1 MSIRGS
7 SAQGLATVALDAS
20 VLINFLILNRVAIL
34 AGLPGYSFVVLDLQG
49 SLSVARFGAARFE
62 AARLA
67 RVGRTG
73 QELGNHQAG
82 GEQVRTQSAKN
93 LRFGCFQMPAW
104 PSHGCRR
111 PRALV
116 LCLAVASALVTPG
129 ASAQQPG
136 QAHVFEGS
144 VRDAGTGEPLAGAN
158 VSVVGRETR
167 AVTRGDGTFHLTGM
181 APGVY
186 TLRADRLGYRGATVL
201 VTVGIA
207 RARRAVAES
216 AEVVIEL
223 TPSPIA
229 LENLVVTATVSE
241 RAAAEAIRPV
251 SVMTGDVLQ
260 RQMTATVAQTL
271 ASMPG
276 LAATRMGPSV
286 AQPVIRGLGGD
297 RVLMLEDGIA
307 VGDASNSGAD
317 HTTALDPSSARRIEV
332 VRGPGALLYG
342 GNALGGVINVIR
354 DEIPS
359 AVPHHLT
366 GAATL
371 QTQTATGSLAG
382 SATAVFA
389 VAERVPLRV
398 EVVARTAGDLK
409 TPAGTLVNTDGELLS
424 GGAGTGYVAD
434 WGRLGTSFRGYRNY
448 YGIPGGFVGGHEEG
462 VRIEMD
468 RFASKLRTA
477 VDEPAGPFNSL
488 RFDATHTWYTHR
500 EIEASGILGTL
511 FEQQRASADVLARHG
526 RWGPFSAGAMGGRAS
541 WEDFGY
547 GGSLYTPDTRRF
559 RAALY
564 LLEEVDL
571 GSIQI
576 ESGLRYDW
584 SLTDPGEDRVSD
596 IGEIRDR
603 RFHSLSGSLGVLY
616 KSASGLVL
624 GASLVRAFRTPDIT
638 ELYSEGPHLAA
649 YVFEVGNPSLEGEV
663 GRGLD
668 VFLRFESDRL
678 RAEVTGFYNDIRNHT
693 YGEDTGR
700 LSRVLLPIYQFR
712 GSDAVFTGFEAG
724 VDVDAG
730 RGLALEAVASSVR
743 GSLKGTGH
751 AVPLVPPLKGHVAV
765 KYERRTWYVRTEAE
779 MADQQDRVGEFE
791 TATDGYAVFN
801 AAAGVRVTL
810 GGRLNILTLSLLNAV
825 NTEYRNHLS
834 RVKEIMP
841 EAGRSLNVT
850 YRVVF

>member
-1 MSIRGS
+1 MAMHHLLSKP
-7 SAQGLATVALDAS
+7 AL
-20 VLINFLILNRVAIL
+20 L
-34 AGLPGYSFVVLDLQG
+34 
-49 SLSVARFGAARFE
+49 
-62 AARLA
+62 
-67 RVGRTG
+67 
-73 QELGNHQAG
+73 
-82 GEQVRTQSAKN
+82 
-93 LRFGCFQMPAW
+93 
-104 PSHGCRR
+104 
-111 PRALV
+111 
-116 LCLAVASALVTPG
+116 LCLAVAPLLGVPR
-129 ASAQQPG
+129 ASAQQPE
-136 QAHVFEGS
+136 QLHVFEGN
-144 VRDAGTGEPLAGAN
+144 VRDAVTGEPLAGAQ
-158 VSVVGRETR
+158 VSVVGRDTR
-167 AVTRGDGTFHLTGM
+167 AVTRGDGSFHLTGL
-181 APGVY
+181 AAGGY
-186 TLRADRLGYRGATVL
+186 ILRADRLGYRGATAV
-201 VTVGIA
+201 VTVGTA

-229 LENLVVTATVSE
+229 LDDLVVTATISE
-241 RAAAEAIRPV
+241 RAAAEALRPV

-260 RQMTATVAQTL
+260 RQMTATVAGTL

-286 AQPVIRGLGGD
+286 AQPVIRGLSGD
-297 RVLMLEDGIA
+297 RVLMLEDGTA

-354 DEIPS
+354 DEIPT

-371 QTQTATGSLAG
+371 QTHTATGSLAG
-382 SATAVFA
+382 SATAVVA
-389 VAERVPLRV
+389 IAERVPLRV
-398 EVVARTAGDLK
+398 EVAARTAGDLK
-409 TPAGTLVNTDGELLS
+409 TPGGTLLNTDGEMWS
-424 GGAGTGYVAD
+424 GGAGTAYVAD
-434 WGRLGTSFRGYRNY
+434 WGRVGTSFRGYRNY

-462 VRIEMD
+462 VRIEME
-468 RFASKLRTA
+468 RVSSKFRTV
-477 VDEPAGPFNSL
+477 VDERPVGPFHNL
-488 RFDATHTWYTHR
+488 RFDANHTWYTHR
-500 EIEASGILGTL
+500 EIEASDILGTL
-511 FEQQRASADVLARHG
+511 FEQENASADVLGRHR
-526 RWGPFSAGAMGGRAS
+526 RWGPFTAGAMGVRAS

-547 GGSLYTPDTRRF
+547 GGSLYTPDTRRL

-571 GSIQI
+571 GSVQI

-584 SLTDPGEDRVSD
+584 TLADPAQDRVSD

-603 RFHSLSGSLGVLY
+603 RFHSLSGSLGLLY
-616 KSASGLVL
+616 KSTSGLVL
-624 GASLVRAFRTPDIT
+624 GASVVRAFRTPDIT

-668 VFLRFESDRL
+668 VFLRYESDRL
-678 RAEVTGFYNDIRNHT
+678 RTEVTGFYNDIRNHI

-712 GSDAVFTGFEAG
+712 GSDAVFSGFELA

-730 RGLALEAVASSVR
+730 RGLALEGVASSVR
-743 GSLKGTGH
+743 GSLKETGQ
-751 AVPLVPPLKGHVAV
+751 PLPLIPPLKGHVAL
-765 KYERRTWYVRTEAE
+765 KYERPSWYLRAEAE
-779 MADQQDRVGEFE
+779 MADGQHRVGEFE
-791 TATDGYAVFN
+791 TATAGYTVLN
-801 AAAGVRVTL
+801 AAAGVRLTF
-810 GGRLNILTLSLLNAV
+810 GGRLNVLTVSLVNAA
-825 NTEYRNHLS
+825 NSEYRNHLS

-841 EAGRSLNVT
+841 EAARSLNVI

>member
-1 MSIRGS
+1 MFVHLSLW
-7 SAQGLATVALDAS
+7 GLAITMR
-20 VLINFLILNRVAIL
+20 NF
-34 AGLPGYSFVVLDLQG
+34 
-49 SLSVARFGAARFE
+49 RFGFFRT
-62 AARLA
+62 LA
-67 RVGRTG
+67 SRSSERWLV
-73 QELGNHQAG
+73 LYVA
-82 GEQVRTQSAKN
+82 VA
-93 LRFGCFQMPAW
+93 P
-104 PSHGCRR
+104 
-111 PRALV
+111 ALV
-116 LCLAVASALVTPG
+116 VPQVT
-129 ASAQQPG
+129 AQEPE
-136 QAHVFEGS
+136 QANVFEGN

-158 VSVVGRETR
+158 VSVVGREAR
-167 AVTRGDGTFHLTGM
+167 VVTRGDGTFHLTGM
-181 APGVY
+181 AAGVY
-186 TLRADRLGYRGATVL
+186 TLRADRLGYRGATVV
-201 VTVGIA
+201 VTVGTV
-207 RARRAVAES
+207 RARRAVAEA

-223 TPSPIA
+223 EPSPIA
-229 LENLVVTATVSE
+229 LEDLVVTATISE

-260 RQMTATVAQTL
+260 RQMTATVAGTL

-286 AQPVIRGLGGD
+286 AQPVIRGLSGD
-297 RVLMLEDGIA
+297 RVLMLEDGTP
-307 VGDASNSGAD
+307 VGDASSSGAD

-359 AVPHHLT
+359 VAPHHLT
-366 GAATL
+366 GTATL

-382 SATAVFA
+382 SASAVFA
-389 VAERVPLRV
+389 IAERVPLRV
-398 EVVARTAGDLK
+398 EVGARTTGDLT
-409 TPAGTLVNTDGELLS
+409 TPVGTLLNTDGEMWS
-424 GGAGTGYVAD
+424 GGAGTAYVAD
-434 WGRLGTSFRGYRNY
+434 WGRLGTSFRGYLNH

-462 VRIEMD
+462 VRIEME
-468 RFASKLRTA
+468 RVSSKFRT
-477 VDEPAGPFNSL
+477 VLDQPVGPFHNL
-488 RFDATHTWYTHR
+488 RLDATHTWYTHR
-500 EIEASGILGTL
+500 EIEAADILGTL
-511 FEQQRASADVLARHG
+511 FEQQGASADVLGRHG
-526 RWGPFSAGAMGGRAS
+526 RWGPLAAGAMGGRAS

-559 RAALY
+559 KAALY
-564 LLEEVDL
+564 LLEEVNL
-571 GSIQI
+571 GSVEI

-584 SLTDPGEDRVSD
+584 TLTDPGEDRVSD

-616 KSASGLVL
+616 KPAPGLVL
-624 GASLVRAFRTPDIT
+624 GASVARAFRTPDVT

-678 RAEVTGFYNDIRNHT
+678 RAEVTGFHNNIENHI

-712 GSDAVFTGFEAG
+712 GADAVFSGFEAG
-724 VDVDAG
+724 ADVDVG
-730 RGLALEAVASSVR
+730 RGLALEGVASSVKGR
-743 GSLKGTGH
+743 LKETGQPL
-751 AVPLVPPLKGHVAV
+751 PLVPPLKGHVAV
-765 KYERRTWYVRTEAE
+765 KFERPSWYVRAEAE
-779 MADQQDRVGEFE
+779 MADLQDRVGEFE
-791 TATDGYAVFN
+791 TPTPGYTVFN
-801 AAAGVRVTL
+801 AAAGMRVTF
-810 GGRLNILTLSLLNAV
+810 GGRLNILTVSLANAA

-841 EAGRSLNVT
+841 EAARSLNVT

>member
-1 MSIRGS
+1 MRALSSQDAKYGFGRLIDLGRGS
-7 SAQGLATVALDAS
+7 VDG
-20 VLINFLILNRVAIL
+20 I
-34 AGLPGYSFVVLDLQG
+34 
-49 SLSVARFGAARFE
+49 
-62 AARLA
+62 
-67 RVGRTG
+67 
-73 QELGNHQAG
+73 
-82 GEQVRTQSAKN
+82 
-93 LRFGCFQMPAW
+93 
-104 PSHGCRR
+104 RR
-111 PRALV
+111 NPLALV
-116 LCLAVASALVTPG
+116 LCFAVAPALVIPR
-129 ASAQQPG
+129 ASAQEPEQV
-136 QAHVFEGS
+136 HVFEGN
-144 VRDAGTGEPLAGAN
+144 VRDAGTGQPLAGAY

-167 AVTRGDGTFHLTGM
+167 AVTRGDGSFHLTGL
-181 APGVY
+181 AAGAYV
-186 TLRADRLGYRGATVL
+186 LRADRLGYRGTTAV
-201 VTVGIA
+201 VTVGTV

-229 LENLVVTATVSE
+229 LENLVVTATISE
-241 RAAAEAIRPV
+241 RAAAEALRPV

-260 RQMTATVAQTL
+260 RQLTATVAGTL

-286 AQPVIRGLGGD
+286 AQPVIRGLSGD

-332 VRGPGALLYG
+332 VRGPGALIYG

-359 AVPHHLT
+359 AMPHHLT

-371 QTQTATGSLAG
+371 QTQTATGSVAG
-382 SATAVFA
+382 SASAVFA
-389 VAERVPLRV
+389 IAERVPLRV
-398 EVVARTAGDLK
+398 ELTARTAGDLK
-409 TPAGTLVNTDGELLS
+409 TPAGTLLNTDGELWS
-424 GGAGTGYVAD
+424 GGAGTAYVAD

-448 YGIPGGFVGGHEEG
+448 YGIPGGFVGGHEQG
-462 VRIEMD
+462 VRIEME
-468 RFASKLRTA
+468 RVSSKFRTV
-477 VDEPAGPFNSL
+477 VDEPVGPFRNL

-500 EIEASGILGTL
+500 EIEASDIVGTL
-511 FEQQRASADVLARHG
+511 FEQQNASADVLGRHR
-526 RWGPFSAGAMGGRAS
+526 RWGPFAAGAMGGRAS

-571 GSIQI
+571 GSFQI
-576 ESGLRYDW
+576 ESGLRYDGT
-584 SLTDPGEDRVSD
+584 LTDPAEDRVSD

-624 GASLVRAFRTPDIT
+624 GASVVRAFRTPDIT

-668 VFLRFESDRL
+668 VFLRYESDRL
-678 RAEVTGFYNDIRNHT
+678 RAEVTGFHNDIRNHI

-700 LSRVLLPIYQFR
+700 LSRVLLPVYQFR
-712 GSDAVFTGFEAG
+712 GSDAVFNGFEVG
-724 VDVDAG
+724 MDVDAG
-730 RGLALEAVASSVR
+730 RGLALEGVASSVK
-743 GSLKGTGH
+743 GSLKGTDQPL
-751 AVPLVPPLKGHVAV
+751 PLVPPLKGHVAL
-765 KYERRTWYVRTEAE
+765 KYERPSWYVRAEAE
-779 MADQQDRVGEFE
+779 MADRQDRVGEFE
-791 TATDGYAVFN
+791 TPTHGYTVFN
-801 AAAGVRVTL
+801 ATAGVRITF
-810 GGRLNILTLSLLNAV
+810 GGRLNVLTVSLVNAA
-825 NTEYRNHLS
+825 NAEYRNHLS

-841 EAGRSLNVT
+841 EAGRSLNVI

>member
-1 MSIRGS
+1 MGKP
-7 SAQGLATVALDAS
+7 SAQD
-20 VLINFLILNRVAIL
+20 
-34 AGLPGYSFVVLDLQG
+34 
-49 SLSVARFGAARFE
+49 
-62 AARLA
+62 
-67 RVGRTG
+67 
-73 QELGNHQAG
+73 
-82 GEQVRTQSAKN
+82 
-93 LRFGCFQMPAW
+93 LRFGCFRMPAS
-104 PSHGCRR
+104 PSRGRRR
-111 PRALV
+111 PLALL
-116 LCLAVASALVTPG
+116 LCLAAAPLLAVPLLAAPALAAPPVT
-129 ASAQQPG
+129 AQEPEPT
-136 QAHVFEGS
+136 HVFEGS
-144 VRDAGTGEPLAGAN
+144 VRDAGTGEPLVGAH
-158 VSVVGRETR
+158 VSVVGRENR
-167 AVTRGDGTFHLTGM
+167 AVTRRDGTFHLTGM
-181 APGVY
+181 AAGVY
-186 TLRADRLGYRGATVL
+186 TLRADRVGYRGTTVV
-201 VTVGIA
+201 VTVGGG
-207 RARRAVAES
+207 RARRAVVES

-223 TPSPIA
+223 APSPIG
-229 LENLVVTATVSE
+229 LEDLVVTATISE
-241 RAAAEAIRPV
+241 RAAAEALRPV
-251 SVMTGDVLQ
+251 GVMTGDVLK
-260 RQMTATVAQTL
+260 RRMTATVAETL

-286 AQPVIRGLGGD
+286 AQPVIRGLSGD
-297 RVLMLEDGIA
+297 RVLMLEDGTA

-359 AVPHHLT
+359 TVPHHLT

-371 QTQTATGSLAG
+371 GTRTATGSLAG
-382 SATAVFA
+382 SASAVFA

-409 TPAGTLVNTDGELLS
+409 TPAGTLSNTDGELWS
-424 GGAGTGYVAD
+424 GGAGTAYVAD
-434 WGRLGTSFRGYRNY
+434 WGRLGASFRGYRNH

-462 VRIEMD
+462 VRIEME
-468 RFASKLRTA
+468 RVASKFRTV
-477 VDEPAGPFNSL
+477 VDEPAGLFDNL

-500 EIEASGILGTL
+500 ELEAPHIVGTL
-511 FEQQRASADVLARHG
+511 FEQQGASADVLGRHG
-526 RWGPFSAGAMGGRAS
+526 RLGPFTAGAMGGRAS
-541 WEDFGY
+541 WEDFRY
-547 GGSLYTPDTRRF
+547 GGSLHTPDTRRF
-559 RAALY
+559 KAALY

-571 GSIQI
+571 GAVQI

-584 SLTDPGEDRVSD
+584 TLTDPGEDRVSD

-624 GASLVRAFRTPDIT
+624 GASVVRAFRPPHVT

-678 RAEVTGFYNDIRNHT
+678 RAEVTGFHNDITNHT

-712 GSDAVFTGFEAG
+712 GNDAVFSGFEAG
-724 VDVDAG
+724 LDVDAG
-730 RGLALEAVASSVR
+730 GGLALEAVASAVR
-743 GSLKGTGH
+743 GGLKGTGDPL
-751 AVPLVPPLKGHVAV
+751 PLVPPLKGHVAL
-765 KYERRTWYVRTEAE
+765 KYERPSWYVRAESE
-779 MADQQDRVGEFE
+779 MAARQDRVGEFE
-791 TATDGYAVFN
+791 EPTDGYAVFN
-801 AAAGVRVTL
+801 ATAGVRLTL
-810 GGRLNILTLSLLNAV
+810 GGRLNILTASLLNAA

-841 EAGRSLNVT
+841 EAARSLNVA
-850 YRVVF
+850 YRVMF

>member
-1 MSIRGS
+1 MFVHLSLW
-7 SAQGLATVALDAS
+7 GLAITMR
-20 VLINFLILNRVAIL
+20 NF
-34 AGLPGYSFVVLDLQG
+34 
-49 SLSVARFGAARFE
+49 RFGFFRT
-62 AARLA
+62 LA
-67 RVGRTG
+67 SRSSERWLV
-73 QELGNHQAG
+73 LYVA
-82 GEQVRTQSAKN
+82 VA
-93 LRFGCFQMPAW
+93 P
-104 PSHGCRR
+104 
-111 PRALV
+111 ALV
-116 LCLAVASALVTPG
+116 VPQVT
-129 ASAQQPG
+129 AQEPE
-136 QAHVFEGS
+136 QANVFEGN

-158 VSVVGRETR
+158 VSVVGREAR
-167 AVTRGDGTFHLTGM
+167 VVTRGDGTFHLTGM
-181 APGVY
+181 AAGVY
-186 TLRADRLGYRGATVL
+186 TLRADRLGYRGATVV
-201 VTVGIA
+201 VTVGTV
-207 RARRAVAES
+207 RARRAVAEA

-223 TPSPIA
+223 EPSPIA
-229 LENLVVTATVSE
+229 LEDLVVTATISE

-260 RQMTATVAQTL
+260 RQMTATVAGTL

-286 AQPVIRGLGGD
+286 AQPVIRGLSGD
-297 RVLMLEDGIA
+297 RVLMLEDGTP
-307 VGDASNSGAD
+307 VGDASSSGAD

-359 AVPHHLT
+359 VAPHHLT
-366 GAATL
+366 GTATL

-382 SATAVFA
+382 SASAVFA
-389 VAERVPLRV
+389 IAERVPLRV
-398 EVVARTAGDLK
+398 EVGARTTGDLT
-409 TPAGTLVNTDGELLS
+409 TPVGTLLNTDGEMWS
-424 GGAGTGYVAD
+424 GGAGTAYVAD
-434 WGRLGTSFRGYRNY
+434 WGRLGTSFRGYLNH

-462 VRIEMD
+462 VRIEME
-468 RFASKLRTA
+468 RVSSKFRT
-477 VDEPAGPFNSL
+477 VLDQPVGPFHNL
-488 RFDATHTWYTHR
+488 RLDATHTWYTHR
-500 EIEASGILGTL
+500 EIEAADILGTL
-511 FEQQRASADVLARHG
+511 FEQQGASADVLGRHG
-526 RWGPFSAGAMGGRAS
+526 RWGPLAAGAMGGRAS

-559 RAALY
+559 KVALY
-564 LLEEVDL
+564 LLEEVNL
-571 GSIQI
+571 GSVEI

-584 SLTDPGEDRVSD
+584 TLTDPGEDRVSD

-616 KSASGLVL
+616 KPAPGLVL
-624 GASLVRAFRTPDIT
+624 GASVARAFRTPDVT

-678 RAEVTGFYNDIRNHT
+678 RAEVTGFHNNIENHI

-712 GSDAVFTGFEAG
+712 GADAVFSGFEAG
-724 VDVDAG
+724 ADVDVG
-730 RGLALEAVASSVR
+730 RGLALEGVASSVKGR
-743 GSLKGTGH
+743 LKETGQPL
-751 AVPLVPPLKGHVAV
+751 PLVPPLKGHVAV
-765 KYERRTWYVRTEAE
+765 KFERPSWYVRAEAE
-779 MADQQDRVGEFE
+779 MADLQDRVGEFE
-791 TATDGYAVFN
+791 TPTPGYTVFN
-801 AAAGVRVTL
+801 AAAGMRVTF
-810 GGRLNILTLSLLNAV
+810 GGRLNILTVSLANAA

-841 EAGRSLNVT
+841 EAARSLNVT

>member
-1 MSIRGS
+1 MDNVRGT
-7 SAQGLATVALDAS
+7 A
-20 VLINFLILNRVAIL
+20 
-34 AGLPGYSFVVLDLQG
+34 
-49 SLSVARFGAARFE
+49 
-62 AARLA
+62 
-67 RVGRTG
+67 
-73 QELGNHQAG
+73 
-82 GEQVRTQSAKN
+82 VRACAD
-93 LRFGCFQMPAW
+93 GV
-104 PSHGCRR
+104 RR
-111 PRALV
+111 HPLALV
-116 LCLAVASALVTPG
+116 LFLAVAPALVSPRV
-129 ASAQQPG
+129 SAQEPEQG
-136 QAHVFEGS
+136 QVFEGN
-144 VRDAGTGEPLAGAN
+144 VRDAGTGEPLAGAQ

-167 AVTRGDGTFHLTGM
+167 AVTRGDGSFHLTGL
-181 APGVY
+181 AAGGYV
-186 TLRADRLGYRGATVL
+186 LRADRLGYRGATVV
-201 VTVGIA
+201 VTVGTE

-223 TPSPIA
+223 VPSPIA
-229 LENLVVTATVSE
+229 LENLVVTATISE
-241 RAAAEAIRPV
+241 RAAAEALRPV
-251 SVMTGDVLQ
+251 SVMAGDVLQ
-260 RQMTATVAQTL
+260 RQMTATVAGTL

-286 AQPVIRGLGGD
+286 AQPVIRGLSGD

-359 AVPHHLT
+359 AAPRHLT

-382 SATAVFA
+382 SATSVFA
-389 VAERVPLRV
+389 ISESVPLRV
-398 EVVARTAGDLK
+398 EVAARTAGDLK
-409 TPAGTLVNTDGELLS
+409 TPAGTLLNTDGELLS
-424 GGAGTGYVAD
+424 GGAGTAWVSD
-434 WGRLGTSFRGYRNY
+434 WGRVGTSFRGYRNY

-462 VRIEMD
+462 VRIEME
-468 RFASKLRTA
+468 RFSSKLRTA
-477 VDEPAGPFNSL
+477 VEEPVGPFRNL

-500 EIEASGILGTL
+500 EIEASDIVGTI
-511 FEQQRASADVLARHG
+511 FEQQSASADVLGRHG
-526 RWGPFSAGAMGGRAS
+526 RWGPFTAGAMGGRAS

-547 GGSLYTPDTRRF
+547 GGSLYTPDTRRLK
-559 RAALY
+559 AALY

-571 GSIQI
+571 GSLQI

-584 SLTDPGEDRVSD
+584 TLTDPGEDRISD

-603 RFHSLSGSLGVLY
+603 RFPSLSGSLGVLY
-616 KSASGLVL
+616 NSTSGLVL
-624 GASLVRAFRTPDIT
+624 GASVVRAFRTPDVT

-668 VFLRFESDRL
+668 VFVRYESERL
-678 RAEVTGFYNDIRNHT
+678 RVEVTGFHNDIRNHI

-700 LSRVLLPIYQFR
+700 LSRVRLPIYQFR
-712 GSDAVFTGFEAG
+712 GNDAVFTGFEAG

-730 RGLALEAVASSVR
+730 RGLALEGVASLVK
-743 GSLKGTGH
+743 GSLKGSGRPL
-751 AVPLVPPLKGHVAV
+751 PLVPPLKGHVAV
-765 KYERRTWYVRTEAE
+765 KYERRSWYVRAEAE
-779 MADQQDRVGEFE
+779 MANRQDRVGEFE
-791 TATDGYAVFN
+791 TPTHGYTVFN
-801 AAAGVRVTL
+801 AAAGVRVTV
-810 GGRLNILTLSLLNAV
+810 GGRLNVLTVSLANAA
-825 NTEYRNHLS
+825 NAEYRNHLS

-841 EAGRSLNVT
+841 EAARSLNVT

>member
-1 MSIRGS
+1 MTVRAFVAGICRSPLALVVYS
-7 SAQGLATVALDAS
+7 AVAPALASPHVSAQET
-20 VLINFLILNRVAIL
+20 
-34 AGLPGYSFVVLDLQG
+34 
-49 SLSVARFGAARFE
+49 E
-62 AARLA
+62 
-67 RVGRTG
+67 
-73 QELGNHQAG
+73 QE
-82 GEQVRTQSAKN
+82 
-93 LRFGCFQMPAW
+93 
-104 PSHGCRR
+104 
-111 PRALV
+111 
-116 LCLAVASALVTPG
+116 
-129 ASAQQPG
+129 
-136 QAHVFEGS
+136 HVFEGL
-144 VRDAGTGEPLAGAN
+144 VRDAGTGEPLAGAQ
-158 VSVVGRETR
+158 VSVVGRGTR

-181 APGVY
+181 AAGVH
-186 TLRADRLGYRGATVL
+186 TLRADRPGYRG
-201 VTVGIA
+201 VTVVVVVGSA

-223 TPSPIA
+223 SPSPIA
-229 LENLVVTATVSE
+229 LEDFVVTATISE
-241 RAAAEAIRPV
+241 RAAAEALRPV

-260 RQMTATVAQTL
+260 RQMTATVAGTL

-286 AQPVIRGLGGD
+286 AQPVIRGLSGD
-297 RVLMLEDGIA
+297 RVLMLEDGTA
-307 VGDASNSGAD
+307 VGDASNQGAD

-354 DEIPS
+354 DEIPT

-389 VAERVPLRV
+389 IAERVPLRV
-398 EVVARTAGDLK
+398 EVAARTAGDLT
-409 TPAGTLVNTDGELLS
+409 TPAGTLLNTDGELWS
-424 GGAGTGYVAD
+424 GGAGTAYVAD
-434 WGRLGTSFRGYRNY
+434 WGRLGTSFRGYRNH
-448 YGIPGGFVGGHEEG
+448 YGIPGGFVGGHEKG
-462 VRIEMD
+462 VRIEME
-468 RFASKLRTA
+468 RVSSKFRTVA
-477 VDEPAGPFNSL
+477 EERPVGPFHNI

-500 EIEASGILGTL
+500 EIEAAGILGTL
-511 FEQQRASADVLARHG
+511 FEQQNASADILARHR
-526 RWGPFSAGAMGGRAS
+526 RWGPFAAGAIGGRAS

-547 GGSLYTPDTRRF
+547 GGSLYTPDTRRLK
-559 RAALY
+559 AALY

-571 GSIQI
+571 GSVQI

-584 SLTDPGEDRVSD
+584 TVADPGEDRVSD

-616 KSASGLVL
+616 KYASGLVL
-624 GASLVRAFRTPDIT
+624 GASVVRAFRTPDVT

-663 GRGLD
+663 GTGLD
-668 VFLRFESDRL
+668 VFLRFESDRF
-678 RAEVTGFYNDIRNHT
+678 RAEVTGFHNDIRNHI

-712 GSDAVFTGFEAG
+712 GNDAVFSGFEVG

-730 RGLALEAVASSVR
+730 RGLALEGVASSVK
-743 GSLKGTGH
+743 GSLKGTGQPL
-751 AVPLVPPLKGHVAV
+751 PLVPPLKGHVAL
-765 KYERRTWYVRTEAE
+765 KYEKPSWYVRAESE
-779 MADQQDRVGEFE
+779 MANRQDRVGEFE
-791 TATDGYAVFN
+791 TSTRGYTVYN
-801 AAAGVRVTL
+801 AAAGVRFTL
-810 GGRLNILTLSLLNAV
+810 GGRLNVLAVSLVNAA
-825 NTEYRNHLS
+825 NTVYRNHLS

-841 EAGRSLNVT
+841 EAARGLNVN

>member
-1 MSIRGS
+1 MRGRLGDADRRRDGIRR
-7 SAQGLATVALDAS
+7 QPLA
-20 VLINFLILNRVAIL
+20 LI
-34 AGLPGYSFVVLDLQG
+34 
-49 SLSVARFGAARFE
+49 
-62 AARLA
+62 
-67 RVGRTG
+67 
-73 QELGNHQAG
+73 
-82 GEQVRTQSAKN
+82 
-93 LRFGCFQMPAW
+93 
-104 PSHGCRR
+104 
-111 PRALV
+111 
-116 LCLAVASALVTPG
+116 LCLAVAPALVSPQV
-129 ASAQQPG
+129 SAQEPEQG
-136 QAHVFEGS
+136 HVFEGN
-144 VRDAGTGEPLAGAN
+144 VRDAGTGEPLAGAQ

-167 AVTRGDGTFHLTGM
+167 AVTRGDGSFHLTGL
-181 APGVY
+181 AAGGYV
-186 TLRADRLGYRGATVL
+186 LRADRLGYRGATV
-201 VTVGIA
+201 VVAVGTE

-223 TPSPIA
+223 VPSPIA
-229 LENLVVTATVSE
+229 LENLVVTATISE
-241 RAAAEAIRPV
+241 RAAAEALRPV

-260 RQMTATVAQTL
+260 RQLTATVAGTL

-286 AQPVIRGLGGD
+286 AQPVIRGLSGD

-382 SATAVFA
+382 SATSVFA
-389 VAERVPLRV
+389 ISESVPLRV
-398 EVVARTAGDLK
+398 EVAARTAGDLK
-409 TPAGTLVNTDGELLS
+409 TPAGTLLNTDGELLS
-424 GGAGTGYVAD
+424 GGAGTAWVSD
-434 WGRLGTSFRGYRNY
+434 WGRVGTSFRGYRND

-462 VRIEMD
+462 VRIEME
-468 RFASKLRTA
+468 RFSSKFRTM
-477 VDEPAGPFNSL
+477 VEEPVGPFRNL

-500 EIEASGILGTL
+500 EIEASDILGTL
-511 FEQQRASADVLARHG
+511 FEQQSASADVLGRHG
-526 RWGPFSAGAMGGRAS
+526 RWGPFTAGAMGGRAS

-547 GGSLYTPDTRRF
+547 GGSLYTPDTRRLK
-559 RAALY
+559 AALY
-564 LLEEVDL
+564 VLEEIDAGPV
-571 GSIQI
+571 QI

-584 SLTDPGEDRVSD
+584 TLVDPGEDRVSD

-603 RFHSLSGSLGVLY
+603 RFPSLSGSLGVLY
-616 KSASGLVL
+616 NSASGLVL
-624 GASLVRAFRTPDIT
+624 GASVVRAFRTPDVT

-663 GRGLD
+663 GRGFD

-678 RAEVTGFYNDIRNHT
+678 RAEVTGFHNDIKNHI

-700 LSRVLLPIYQFR
+700 LSRVRLPIYQFR
-712 GSDAVFTGFEAG
+712 GNDAVFTGFETG
-724 VDVDAG
+724 VDLDAG
-730 RGLALEAVASSVR
+730 RGLALEGVASLVK
-743 GSLKGTGH
+743 GSLKGSGRPL
-751 AVPLVPPLKGHVAV
+751 PLVPPLKGHVAI
-765 KYERRTWYVRTEAE
+765 KYERPSWYVRAEAE
-779 MADQQDRVGEFE
+779 MANRQNRVGEFE
-791 TATDGYAVFN
+791 TPTHGYTVFN
-801 AAAGVRVTL
+801 AAAGVRVTV
-810 GGRLNILTLSLLNAV
+810 GGRLNVLTVSLANAA
-825 NTEYRNHLS
+825 NAEYRNHLS

-841 EAGRSLNVT
+841 EAARGLNIT